1 MKFTEV
7 VGNIARTNDLKRIAK
22 ARLFD
27 ISRLGAEELKEKLL
41 GEVSQYSDPKKI
53 SDALRG
59 AILNDDRDI
68 RTIAPILLGEVLL
81 QEQECILAQ
90 NAAED
95 AVIDWEQ
102 SVIQENLSGDG
113 LLRKIHNFEFFRF
126 VLEAAWENNNS
137 ISRDEKNLIEKIRVR
152 LRISEREYRLV
163 EASLHQFPKSG
174 NEVHQR
180 DEIDQVRR
188 YLQEVGLLLTFRNSD
203 GDDCDVVPDE
213 MVSALRKA
221 LGIEIRQYGYRQL
234 LGYKMVRKI
243 GYLTEVLKK
252 AEVAVVGN
260 PKLPELQELCAEH
273 VSPRILLGGLSP
285 KDGLEKGEL
294 EKWCRELA
302 LQISGTKDELIA
314 RIIGHYDNLIER
326 TTEVGDEREAWFNHF
341 EEFGSRNYAF
351 LRAQELI
358 EKDLEVESK
367 FEKATDF
374 LFEMKL
380 GHRPLPLPGSE
391 QPDGCLALKEGVLFW
406 DNKSKETQCDLRKH
420 LSQFDRYFR
429 KSEKTVY
436 ALLVIAPDFTPE
448 SHNVAVA
455 HEIQT
460 GNKLAL
466 ITAQELKEIAS
477 RWSGSSKRDDPFPLR
492 YFAITG
498 RFIPDILATVFS

>member
-1 MKFTEV
+1 MKFPEIV
-7 VGNIARTNDLKRIAK
+7 ENIAKINDLKRIAK

-27 ISRLGAEELKEKLL
+27 TSRLDFDELKEKLAN
-41 GEVSQYSDPKKI
+41 EVSQYNDQKKVY
-53 SDALRG
+53 DALQS
-59 AILNDDRDI
+59 AILSDDRDI
-68 RTIAPILLGEVLL
+68 RTITPIFLGEVLL
-81 QEQECILAQ
+81 QDHECIFPQ
-90 NAAED
+90 KTTED

-102 SVIQENLSGDG
+102 AVIQENLSGNG

-152 LRISEREYRLV
+152 LHISEREYRLV
-163 EASLHQFPKSG
+163 EASLHQFPKAG

-188 YLQEVGLLLTFRNSD
+188 YLQESGLLLTFRNSD
-203 GDDCDVVPDE
+203 GDDCDVIPEE
-213 MVSALRKA
+213 MIPALRKA

-243 GYLTEVLKK
+243 GYLMEVLQKS
-252 AEVAVVGN
+252 EVAVVGN

-273 VSPRILLGGLSP
+273 VSPRVLLGGLTP

-302 LQISGTKDELIA
+302 LQVSGTKDELIT
-314 RIIGHYDNLIER
+314 RVIDHYDNLIER
-326 TTEVGDEREAWFNHF
+326 ATEIGDEREAWFTHF
-341 EEFGSRNYAF
+341 EEFATRNYGF
-351 LRAQELI
+351 LRSQQLI
-358 EKDLEVESK
+358 ERDLEVESK

-374 LFEMKL
+374 LFETKL

-391 QPDGCLALKEGVLFW
+391 QPDGCLALKEGVFFW
-406 DNKSKETQCDLRKH
+406 DNKSKESLCDLKKH
-420 LSQFDRYFR
+420 LSQFDRYFI

-436 ALLVIAPDFTPE
+436 ALLVVAPDFTPE
-448 SHNVAVA
+448 SHNAAVA

-466 ITAQELKEIAS
+466 ITAQELKEIAI
-477 RWSGSSKRDDPFPLR
+477 RWADSTKRDDPFPLR
-492 YFAITG
+492 YLATTG
-498 RFIPDILATVFS
+498 RIIPEVLAPIFT